1 MSDLI
6 KGVIG
11 IVLWLFLA
19 LGMMKTGCAPCCEHI
34 PLCGH
39 DHAAAVAPP
48 VTVTEVSRYPLDF
61 QWSDATGFTNE
72 GYPELKRDILSEAGD
87 NNILEIVGIYYD
99 GEDNTSSYEDLGLA
113 RAHQVKELFSADIPE
128 ERIRVSSQ
136 KLDAP
141 DEALEGYFESA
152 EFSWI
157 EGEEERGPVEILDD
171 RAIIRFPYN
180 SIQKEVDPKID
191 AYLSKLAIELKDSGG
206 TVRLTGHTDDKG
218 NEDKNE
224 SLAHRRAKMIRDI
237 LRDKGVRRSQIKTF
251 TKGETEP
258 ISTNDT
264 EEGRSDNRRVE
275 VQVDL

>member
-1 MSDLI
+1 MSDLF

-11 IVLWLFLA
+11 IVLWFFLA
-19 LGMMKTGCAPCCEHI
+19 FGMMKTGCAPCCEHI

-72 GYPELKRDILSEAGD
+72 GYSELKRDILNGADD
-87 NNILEIVGIYYD
+87 NNILEIVGKHYE
-99 GEDNTSSYEDLGLA
+99 GEDNTSAYEDMGLA
-113 RAHQVKELFSADIPE
+113 RAHQIKELFSADIPE
-128 ERIRVSSQ
+128 DRIRVSSK
-136 KLDAP
+136 KLAAP
-141 DEALEGYFESA
+141 DKAIEGYFESA
-152 EFSWI
+152 EFNWVA
-157 EGEEERGPVEILDD
+157 GERGPVEILED

-180 SIQKEVDPKID
+180 SVQKEVDPKID
-191 AYLSKLAIELKDSGG
+191 AYLSKLAVELKESGG

-218 NEDKNE
+218 SEDRNEV
-224 SLAHRRAKMIRDI
+224 LAHRRAKMIRDI
-237 LRDKGVRRSQIKTF
+237 LRDKGVRRTQIKTF

-264 EEGRSDNRRVE
+264 EEGRRDNRRVE
-275 VQVDL
+275 VQVDF